1 MEDLTD
7 AITSLKCLLEEHFN
21 PKEYHQYDTDDDSIA
36 LTIRK
41 LMKNNE
47 KYLIELT
54 EAIDNLNETMHDIA
68 VIQKRALKWQEMIQ

>member
-7 AITSLKCLLEEHFN
+7 AISSLKCLLEDHFN
-21 PKEYHQYDTDDDSIA
+21 PKEYHQYDPDEDSIA

-47 KYLIELT
+47 KYMVELT
-54 EAIDNLNETMHDIA
+54 EAIDNLNETMENIA
-68 VIQKRALKWQEMIQ
+68 DIQKRALKWQEMIQ